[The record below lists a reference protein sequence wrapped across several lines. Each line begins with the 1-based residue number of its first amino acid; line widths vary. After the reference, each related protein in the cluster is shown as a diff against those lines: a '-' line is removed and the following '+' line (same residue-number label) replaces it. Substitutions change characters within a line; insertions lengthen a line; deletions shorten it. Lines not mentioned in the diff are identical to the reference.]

1 MDCERSLKLHV
12 STTVIFDGVK
22 SSQLVVEKTFSRKKA
37 QVKGAKV
44 LNGHRS
50 VGLVRFLGAHCT
62 FANGRALCRR
72 KGVCSLLTSAPVSKA
87 GPWLSSTNLE
97 TRLQFLRVLQNSC
110 SISSERQGL

>member
-37 QVKGAKV
+37 QVKGTKV

-62 FANGRALCRR
+62 
-72 KGVCSLLTSAPVSKA
+72 LLTEGPSVVEKGFAPY
-87 GPWLSSTNLE
+87 
-97 TRLQFLRVLQNSC
+97 
-110 SISSERQGL
+110 